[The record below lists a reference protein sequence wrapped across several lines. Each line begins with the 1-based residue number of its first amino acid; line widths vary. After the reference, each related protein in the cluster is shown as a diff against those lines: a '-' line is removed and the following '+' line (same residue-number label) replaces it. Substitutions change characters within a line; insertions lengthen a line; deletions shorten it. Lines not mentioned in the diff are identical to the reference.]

1 MSEKRNYFAD
11 NLTEI
16 MVDSYPEEEKNS
28 RKELVAHHQEK
39 AQQNVEMPSQT
50 NLAIQSTDRI
60 SQFMGEIEKKI
71 EAIFKFL
78 AEPSQLLPLTF
89 FKKELHLF

>member
-1 MSEKRNYFAD
+1 MLSGAPPPG
-11 NLTEI
+11 L
-16 MVDSYPEEEKNS
+16 
-28 RKELVAHHQEK
+28 AHHQEQ
-39 AQQNVEMPSQT
+39 AQQNVGMPSQT
-50 NLAIQSTDRI
+50 NLAIQSTNRI